1 MLESDNEWNVIDVSD
16 QPHMGDFHIKYKN
29 NNKKHIN
36 VIPYLKSLPTCKP
49 EDYIK
54 VFKSKYKKFIKQY
67 NIVVEC
73 IKPKY
78 AKGLIMLGA
87 LPMVRAE
94 HTEHEPVK
102 PHVKNKKAS

>member
-1 MLESDNEWNVIDVSD
+1 METATSAAIKGVL
-16 QPHMGDFHIKYKN
+16 KYKM
-29 NNKKHIN
+29 NKKKQIH
-36 VIPYLKSLPTCKP
+36 VIPYLKSLPTSKP
-49 EDYIK
+49 EKYIE

-67 NIVVEC
+67 NIVIEC

-94 HTEHEPVK
+94 HAEHELVK
-102 PHVKNKKAS
+102 PHVKTKKAS